1 MVPYEVQAQ
10 MHGATA
16 TVPYFYT
23 EQDLKKTLVF
33 NSKFKPKTPCKEN
46 VSYSNNKTYTFLNN
60 SSQRHAFY
68 T

>member
-46 VSYSNNKTYTFLNN
+46 VSYSNNKTTHEYD
-60 SSQRHAFY
+60 QK
-68 T
+68 